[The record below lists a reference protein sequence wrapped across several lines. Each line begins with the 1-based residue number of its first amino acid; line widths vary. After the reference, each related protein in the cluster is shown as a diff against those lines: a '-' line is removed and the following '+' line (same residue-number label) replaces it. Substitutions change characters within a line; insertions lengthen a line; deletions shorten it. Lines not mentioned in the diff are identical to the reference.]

1 MKVVL
6 KKLTVAKV
14 CLEFRVVGKGMLAN
28 RRRRSVIKSTV
39 VGSRAWVIVIKS
51 DNYVTK

>member
-28 RRRRSVIKSTV
+28 RRRSVIKSTV